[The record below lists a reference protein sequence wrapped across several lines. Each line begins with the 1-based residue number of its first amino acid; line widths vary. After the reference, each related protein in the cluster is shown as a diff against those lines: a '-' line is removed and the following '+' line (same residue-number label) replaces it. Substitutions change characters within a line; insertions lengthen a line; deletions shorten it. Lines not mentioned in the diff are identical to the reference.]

1 MIYYLET
8 DLVAMIVAATL
19 LHHERNTSSK
29 NETSHIIMNRM
40 LWLLIVFSACDI
52 AAYYSSGKNYLGV
65 QLFNTLYLICM
76 GLGNY
81 AWFMFV
87 MVKMGHARNMR
98 KTSRLS
104 SIPIVVLCI
113 AIAGNFLTSYFFA
126 VDAQNR
132 YHRGAGIL
140 ITWVIEWSYMLM
152 AVAINIRAVVKEKRS
167 YHRKELAGYLI
178 FVIPLAAAAVCQM
191 VFYGVT
197 SIQIGYMLALL
208 MVFSNKQQHQA
219 QRDELT
225 GMNNRNAFL
234 RFQDAV
240 TSRSTPTKVTIFM
253 MDMDHFKQINDAYGH
268 VKGDQALVSVSD
280 ALKAAAGALTQN
292 RVILYR
298 YGGDEFLI
306 AGSNMTEEQCFLFLN
321 LLYEQVEQAN
331 TRNAQAGEQYTL
343 GVSVGYA
350 TRNCLSM
357 GDFNQLLKEADENM
371 YQVKKAKKANAVG
384 THSV

>member
-8 DLVAMIVAATL
+8 DLIAMLVAATL

-40 LWLLIVFSACDI
+40 LWLLIVFSACDV
-52 AAYYSSGKNYLGV
+52 AAYYSSGRSYWGV
-65 QLFNTLYLICM
+65 ELFNILYLICM

-87 MVKMGHARNMR
+87 MVKMGHAHSMR
-98 KTSRLS
+98 KTARLS
-104 SIPIVVLCI
+104 SFPILALCI
-113 AIAGNFLTSYFFA
+113 AIAGNFLTDYFFV
-126 VDAQNR
+126 VDAQNH
-132 YHRGAGIL
+132 YHRGPGIP
-140 ITWVIEWSYMLM
+140 ITWVVEWSYMLV
-152 AVAINIRAVVKEKRS
+152 AVAINIRAVVQEKRS
-167 YHRKELAGYLI
+167 YRRKELAGYLV
-178 FVIPLAAAAVCQM
+178 FVIPLAAAAVIQM
-191 VFYGVT
+191 LFYGVT
-197 SIQIGYMLALL
+197 STQIGYMLALL
-208 MVFSNKQQHQA
+208 MVFSNKQQYQA

-234 RFQDAV
+234 RFQDAI
-240 TSRSTPTKVTIFM
+240 TGRSTPTKVTIFM

-280 ALKAAAGALTQN
+280 ALKAAAGALTQT

-331 TRNAQAGEQYTL
+331 ARNAQAGEHYTL

-350 TRNCLSM
+350 TRSCQGM
-357 GDFNQLLKEADENM
+357 DDFTQLLKEADENM

-384 THSV
+384 M